1 MYIKSSV
8 ELIYVSQGVA
18 SNGSPLTLEEK
29 KIVMCDEM
37 ETFSNQYYTNMQRD
51 MRTSRNLVVPT
62 YLTNDLIKNTKS
74 YQLMFCNYDGKR
86 YKVKN
91 ILKMR
96 NTRQQM
102 ILDIQEVR
110 S

>member
-8 ELIYVSQGVA
+8 ELIYVGQGVA
-18 SNGSPLTLEEK
+18 NNGSPLALEEK
-29 KIVMCDEM
+29 LIVRCDEM
-37 ETFSNQYYTNMQRD
+37 ETFSNEYYNNMQRD

-62 YLTNDLIKNTKS
+62 YLTRDISKNNVN
-74 YQLMFCNYDGKR
+74 YQLTFCVYDGKK

-91 ILKMR
+91 ILKKR

-110 S
+110 